1 MSRASSSP
9 AFRIILPWLGGGA
22 VVAAYAALV
31 WAEHRRPLRPETQP
45 KLPRDLR
52 NLALAVLNGA
62 MLSVIQTPVIGP
74 LTRWV
79 EHSRWGLLKRLGLPV
94 WLEVPLAVALMDYTL
109 YLWHVWTH
117 KGPLWRFHQ
126 VHHVDFDMDATT
138 AVRFHLGEMAA
149 SVPYRALQVLL
160 IGVGPRTF
168 AIWQGFLMACITFHH
183 SNLRLPVWLERAIAP
198 VLVTPRNHGV
208 HHSVVKEETDSN
220 WSSGLTIW
228 DQLHGTLR
236 LDVPQDEIEIG
247 VPAYRDPAEL
257 TLRGV
262 LAMPFG
268 AQRASWRWRDGERP
282 RRQAHSVSEFEGSAT
297 TRAESARAHCL
308 HAR

>member
-1 MSRASSSP
+1 
-9 AFRIILPWLGGGA
+9 
-22 VVAAYAALV
+22 
-31 WAEHRRPLRPETQP
+31 
-45 KLPRDLR
+45 
-52 NLALAVLNGA
+52 

-74 LTRWV
+74 LTRRV

-126 VHHVDFDMDATT
+126 VHHVDLDMDATT

-160 IGVGPRTF
+160 IGVGPRAF

-208 HHSVVKEETDSN
+208 HHSVVREETDSN

-228 DQLHGTLR
+228 DWLHGTLR
-236 LDVPQDEIEIG
+236 LDVPQAEIEIG
-247 VPAYRDPAEL
+247 VPAYGDPAEL
-257 TLRGV
+257 TLEGV
-262 LAMPFG
+262 LTLPFG
-268 AQRASWRWRDGERP
+268 TQRPSWRRRDGERP
-282 RRQAHSVSEFEGSAT
+282 RREAHGVSEFAGSAIA
-297 TRAESARAHCL
+297 RAASARAHRL